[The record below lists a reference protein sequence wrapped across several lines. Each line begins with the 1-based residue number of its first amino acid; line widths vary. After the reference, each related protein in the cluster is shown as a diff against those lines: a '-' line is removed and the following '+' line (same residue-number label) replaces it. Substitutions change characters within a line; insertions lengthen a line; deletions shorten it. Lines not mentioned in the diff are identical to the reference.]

1 MKEEEQVIKIGDYMI
16 EYADG
21 SLKIICI
28 HNNRSIAVIPSSG
41 NCVVIVPVERG
52 PSQFKTN

>member
-16 EYADG
+16 EYADEN
-21 SLKIICI
+21 LKIICI

-41 NCVVIVPVERG
+41 NCVIIVPIERG
-52 PSQFKTN
+52 LNQFKLE